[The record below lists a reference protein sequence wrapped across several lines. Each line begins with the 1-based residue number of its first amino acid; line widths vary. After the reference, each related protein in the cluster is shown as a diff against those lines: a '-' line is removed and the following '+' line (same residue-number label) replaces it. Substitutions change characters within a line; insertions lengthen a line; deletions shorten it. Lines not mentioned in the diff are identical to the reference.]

1 MGYEELGAPQS
12 RNEAILMNMLGAT
25 YEIGE
30 PQSRIEYLLKEILEH
45 GGGGGGAVSGVKGAV
60 ETTYRTG
67 NVNLNIENIA
77 ELVNGLVYDPVT
89 KKLGGTQYNTMPT
102 ASAEW
107 EGKMIQYA
115 GEDTADYENGHFYK
129 CKNNGGTYEWEEAEI
144 MDTLTQDQLNALIS
158 LL

>member
-1 MGYEELGAPQS
+1 MGYEDLGAPQS

-107 EGKMIQYA
+107 EGKMVQYA
-115 GEDTADYENGHFYK
+115 GQDTDDYENGHFYK